1 MQKRLL
7 TADKIA
13 ESLGITTAR
22 IYEAARLG
30 LIPCVR
36 IGRQVRFDEE
46 AITDWIARGGST
58 QPTEARNSQA
68 AIADK

>member
-1 MQKRLL
+1 MRLL
-7 TADKIA
+7 TARQA
-13 ESLGITTAR
+13 QELTQLSRAR

-46 AITDWIARGGST
+46 TLRRWAELGGS
-58 QPTEARNSQA
+58 ARSSSGSETLGRG
-68 AIADK
+68 